1 MNRNEY
7 LEEIET
13 KANCIKRAL
22 DDALDNAA
30 EYYDAPI
37 KSNMLLGENPSKK
50 VRYARLLEDC
60 EKVENLLAMLETFV
74 KMHGGNF
81 N

>member
-13 KANCIKRAL
+13 KANRIKSIL

-60 EKVENLLAMLETFV
+60 EIIENLLAMLETFV
-74 KMHGGNF
+74 QRHGGDF

>member
-13 KANCIKRAL
+13 RANRIKNIL
-22 DDALDNAA
+22 DDALENAV

-37 KSNMLLGENPSKK
+37 KSNLLLGENPSKK
-50 VRYARLLEDC
+50 IRYARLLEDC
-60 EKVENLLAMLETFV
+60 EKIENLLAMLESFV
-74 KMHGGNF
+74 QRHGGDF